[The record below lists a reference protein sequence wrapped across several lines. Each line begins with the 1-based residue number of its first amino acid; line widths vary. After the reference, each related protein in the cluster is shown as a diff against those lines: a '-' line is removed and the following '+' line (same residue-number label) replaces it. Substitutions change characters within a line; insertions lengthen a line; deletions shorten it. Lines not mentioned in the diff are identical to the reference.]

1 MQGSLL
7 ELFMERDDQRDVLFQ
22 VVQEEVAAA
31 LEIDDVARPAKG
43 FDDLFPGERPAQTWT
58 SISLMTALG
67 LDLIWLTFSRP
78 SR

>member
-1 MQGSLL
+1 MK
-7 ELFMERDDQRDVLFQ
+7 RDNEGDVLFQ
-22 VVQEEVAAA
+22 VVQKDVAAS
-31 LEIDDVARPAKG
+31 LMIDDVARPAKG
-43 FDDLFPGERPAQTWT
+43 LNDLFPGERPAQTWT